1 MQFHTVLFDFDYT
14 LADTS
19 VGIVNSFHYAF
30 DRLNIE
36 RKEEASIKKT
46 IGMPLKAAFTALTG
60 LQDPRL
66 QEQFRRYFVTSS
78 NAIMTKNTVLF
89 DDTIAVLRKLKQ
101 AGCQIAIVSNKY
113 RFRINESIEKFQLHS
128 YIDTVIGGEDV
139 SIAKPS
145 PEGCLKAME
154 QLQAQPENT
163 VYIGDSVIDAK
174 TAQSAGIALIAVTTG
189 TDTAEDLK
197 AYPHLKI
204 CNCLAEITDIICK

>member
-1 MQFHTVLFDFDYT
+1 MTKQEVMGCNFIQYYLT
-14 LADTS
+14 LTIHLQISS

-101 AGCQIAIVSNKY
+101 ARLSNCH
-113 RFRINESIEKFQLHS
+113 SIE
-128 YIDTVIGGEDV
+128 
-139 SIAKPS
+139 
-145 PEGCLKAME
+145 
-154 QLQAQPENT
+154 
-163 VYIGDSVIDAK
+163 
-174 TAQSAGIALIAVTTG
+174 
-189 TDTAEDLK
+189 
-197 AYPHLKI
+197 
-204 CNCLAEITDIICK
+204 

>member
-19 VGIVNSFHYAF
+19 VGIINSFHYAF

-36 RKEEASIKKT
+36 RKEEVSIKKT

-89 DDTIAVLRKLKQ
+89 EDTISVLQRLKQ
-101 AGCQIAIVSNKY
+101 TGCQIAIVSNKY
-113 RFRINESIEKFQLHS
+113 RF
-128 YIDTVIGGEDV
+128 V
-139 SIAKPS
+139 STKV
-145 PEGCLKAME
+145 LK
-154 QLQAQPENT
+154 NFNC
-163 VYIGDSVIDAK
+163 
-174 TAQSAGIALIAVTTG
+174 TAILM
-189 TDTAEDLK
+189 
-197 AYPHLKI
+197 P
-204 CNCLAEITDIICK
+204 

>member
-1 MQFHTVLFDFDYT
+1 MHFHTVLFDFDYT

-78 NAIMTKNTVLF
+78 NAIMTKNTVLL
-89 DDTIAVLRKLKQ
+89 TKVLKNFN
-101 AGCQIAIVSNKY
+101 CIAILTLS
-113 RFRINESIEKFQLHS
+113 SA
-128 YIDTVIGGEDV
+128 
-139 SIAKPS
+139 AK
-145 PEGCLKAME
+145 M
-154 QLQAQPENT
+154 
-163 VYIGDSVIDAK
+163 
-174 TAQSAGIALIAVTTG
+174 
-189 TDTAEDLK
+189 
-197 AYPHLKI
+197 YP
-204 CNCLAEITDIICK
+204 